1 MTKQSLSELSAQAL
15 VELCLV
21 RVGDERPF
29 RELYQRHQG
38 MVWRVCYRFMS
49 NEQDADDLT
58 QEVFLK
64 VYRKLA
70 QYKGQAK
77 FSTWLYRIATT
88 TCIDEKRRRARRP
101 PIISTPVD
109 AEHMAESLAATS
121 ETEEK
126 EQEQE
131 RRQRLLKALERLKA
145 SQRDILLLGDFENK
159 PYKEIAQE
167 LGISLSATKMR
178 MMRARSALQTMYRK
192 IEEEDSQK

>member
-1 MTKQSLSELSAQAL
+1 MTKQSLSELSDQAL
-15 VELCLV
+15 VQLCLV

-88 TCIDEKRRRARRP
+88 TCIDEKRQRARRP
-101 PIISTPVD
+101 AIISTPVD
-109 AEHMAESLAATS
+109 AEHMAESLPATS
-121 ETEEK
+121 SIEED
-126 EQEQE
+126 ELEQE
-131 RRQRLLKALERLKA
+131 RKQRLLKALERLKA
-145 SQRDILLLGDFENK
+145 SQRHILLLGDFENK
-159 PYKEIAQE
+159 PYKEIAQD

-178 MMRARSALQTMYRK
+178 VMRARSALQTMYRK
-192 IEEEDSQK
+192 IEEEESQT

>member
-1 MTKQSLSELSAQAL
+1 MTKQSLSELEDQAL
-15 VELCLV
+15 VQLCLV

-88 TCIDEKRRRARRP
+88 TCIDEKRRRARQP
-101 PIISTPVD
+101 AIISTPID
-109 AEHMAESLAATS
+109 AEHMAESLAAAS
-121 ETEEK
+121 GEE
-126 EQEQE
+126 EELEQE
-131 RRQRLLKALERLKA
+131 RKQRLLKALERLKA
-145 SQRDILLLGDFENK
+145 SQRHILLLGDFENK

-192 IEEEDSQK
+192 IEEEESQI